1 MYHSILKKVFK
12 YLYVMDVKDYLNWN
26 THTHTNHSCE
36 GTWSQLT
43 LTFFIGWISILY

>member
-26 THTHTNHSCE
+26 THTHTQITAVKGHGHS
-36 GTWSQLT
+36 
-43 LTFFIGWISILY
+43 